1 MVAMFLDVALG
12 KEFHPAFVVMTFST
26 WLRPS
31 VFWRLITP
39 ANHLLRSDL
48 ASACRP
54 TRTGDVRSLEKV

>member
-12 KEFHPAFVVMTFST
+12 KEFHPAFVVMAFST